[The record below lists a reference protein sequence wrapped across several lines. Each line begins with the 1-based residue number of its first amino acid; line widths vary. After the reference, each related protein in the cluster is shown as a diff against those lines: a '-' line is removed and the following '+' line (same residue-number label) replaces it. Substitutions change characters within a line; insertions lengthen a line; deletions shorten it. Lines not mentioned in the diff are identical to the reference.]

1 MKKKHNRFD
10 TEYSDFYFTESDLNG
25 KVLNTF
31 KRKYAGRF
39 ADYAKSL
46 KTPCHIHSVYSI
58 NFVDSYQTDANGLHP
73 IVHIVQRPIDFY
85 VVSNDD
91 ELNEVLDKNSDK
103 KIQVVNKRLHPV
115 YPRKDDCL
123 DMGLWCYFNRTLTEK
138 KHVR

>member
-10 TEYSDFYFTESDLNG
+10 TEFSDFYFTESDLNG

-58 NFVDSYQTDANGLHP
+58 NFVDSYQTDANGFHP

-91 ELNEVLDKNSDK
+91 ELNKVLEQTGDKNIK
-103 KIQVVNKRLHPV
+103 VVNKRLHPV
-115 YPRKDDCL
+115 HPYKDDSL
-123 DMGLWCYFNRTLTEK
+123 DLSLWCYFNRTLTEK